1 MKPPAPFETR
11 PRRQQLLGVTLP
23 AFGLGFVVGI
33 ALGLSAIAY
42 VVLLVVAGLGG
53 IAAGMEHRRPGIAA
67 LRGLMGGAIFGIALL
82 VGHWVL
88 GRDATVA
95 LPSPEALEVLITAVA
110 SVPLALL
117 GVALRR
123 LLEARVNGGQRSAS
137 SPT

>member
-1 MKPPAPFETR
+1 MKLPAPFEAR
-11 PRRQQLLGVTLP
+11 PRGQQLLGVALP

-53 IAAGMEHRRPGIAA
+53 IAAGMEHRRAGIAA
-67 LRGLMGGAIFGIALL
+67 LRGFAGGAIFGVGLL

-95 LPSPEALEVLITAVA
+95 LPSPEALEVFITAVA
-110 SVPLALL
+110 FLPSLGSRQ
-117 GVALRR
+117 GVAGRC
-123 LLEARVNGGQRSAS
+123 SWS
-137 SPT
+137 

>member
-11 PRRQQLLGVTLP
+11 PRCQQLLGVALP
-23 AFGLGFVVGI
+23 AFGLGFMVGI
-33 ALGLSAIAY
+33 ALGLSAIVY

-53 IAAGMEHRRPGIAA
+53 IAAGMEHRRAGIAA
-67 LRGLMGGAIFGIALL
+67 LRGLIGGAIFGAGLL

-88 GRDATVA
+88 GRGATIA

-123 LLEARVNGGQRSAS
+123 LWEARANGGQRSAS

>member
-1 MKPPAPFETR
+1 MKPPRAVRDTPPSPAATGSYAARFR
-11 PRRQQLLGVTLP
+11 PRFRGR
-23 AFGLGFVVGI
+23 I

-67 LRGLMGGAIFGIALL
+67 LRGLAGGAIFGVALL

-95 LPSPEALEVLITAVA
+95 LPSPEALEVLITSVA

>member
-1 MKPPAPFETR
+1 MKLPAPFETR
-11 PRRQQLLGVTLP
+11 PHRQQALGVILP

-33 ALGLSAIAY
+33 ALDLSSIAY
-42 VVLLVVAGLGG
+42 VVLLVAAGLGG
-53 IAAGMEHRRPGIAA
+53 IAAGMEHRRPGIAV
-67 LRGLMGGAIFGIALL
+67 LRGLTGGAIFGFGLL
-82 VGHWVL
+82 AGHWVL

-123 LLEARVNGGQRSAS
+123 LVEARVNGGQRSAD